1 MTEPSWRTVAVH
13 GQPPRDDLVLIRTK
27 ARYSTWARRPGN
39 ELSASTRWIPIT
51 ELETLPNAPTPP
63 RTVTIEINEDDA
75 QWLARWFA
83 TSKMEIGRRMGDA
96 ARDALARLDAEDS
109 A

>member
-13 GQPPRDDLVLIRTK
+13 GQPPRDDLALIRTEK
-27 ARYSTWARRPGN
+27 ARYAIVSRRPGKD
-39 ELSASTRWIPIT
+39 LRASTCWIPIA

-75 QWLARWFA
+75 RRLT
-83 TSKMEIGRRMGDA
+83 TSMMVTDVGRRIGDA

>member
-13 GQPPRDDLVLIRTK
+13 GQPPHDDLVLIRTED
-27 ARYSTWARRPGN
+27 ARYAIGQDRRLGKG
-39 ELSASTRWIPIT
+39 LMASTCWIPIT

-63 RTVTIEINEDDA
+63 RTVTIEVSEDDA
-75 QWLARWFA
+75 RWLT
-83 TSKMEIGRRMGDA
+83 TSMMITEIGRRMGDA